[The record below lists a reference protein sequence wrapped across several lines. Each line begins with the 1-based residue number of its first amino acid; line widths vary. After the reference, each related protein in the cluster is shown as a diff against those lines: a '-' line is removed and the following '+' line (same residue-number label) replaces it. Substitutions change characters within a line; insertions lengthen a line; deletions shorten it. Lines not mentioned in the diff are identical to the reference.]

1 MIWEVSNWLAP
12 TSFCK
17 QKSMEIEWFLQ
28 LKTTHFTAEID
39 TLESWF
45 LLGKNPTRT
54 GSIDGLDHGLTWC
67 TRGKGHVILPLLK
80 ISGKTN
86 LNLSHQP
93 KRDPRCRE
101 ISCSLTSDCTS
112 VQRRPPTSV
121 HLRPF
126 TQYFT
131 FSTSYFYTEPQR
143 QNSVKFAT
151 LTKPAILLQPQV
163 SLSILYVCPW
173 LPLVTKAAV
182 SDKLVKTVEDKN
194 RD

>member
-131 FSTSYFYTEPQR
+131 FSDHY
-143 QNSVKFAT
+143 
-151 LTKPAILLQPQV
+151 ILLLHRTVALEQREILRHLRSRRFCSFSGRCPV
-163 SLSILYVCPW
+163 VTTSGKFIYPLCLSMVAIGY
-173 LPLVTKAAV
+173 KGR
-182 SDKLVKTVEDKN
+182 SK
-194 RD
+194 